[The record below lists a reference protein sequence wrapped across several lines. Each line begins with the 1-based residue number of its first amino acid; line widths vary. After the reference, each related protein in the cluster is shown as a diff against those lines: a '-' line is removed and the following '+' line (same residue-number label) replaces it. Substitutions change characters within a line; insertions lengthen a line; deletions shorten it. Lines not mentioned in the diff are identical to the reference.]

1 MEKEYKRKK
10 VVDLTMWDSAS
21 SFDVLLDTGI

>member
-10 VVDLTMWDSAS
+10 VVDLKMWDYVS